1 MSVAFLFDACLAAL
15 VLGIGGWTIAA
26 RSSFGAVVGY
36 IAYGLFL
43 ALVWVRLSA
52 VDVALTEAAIG
63 SGVTGVLLIGAA
75 ARLRTTEAE
84 ALAEPPGRAQRI
96 LAGALCGLI
105 TMAIA
110 AAVLSLPD
118 PAPTL
123 APLVAENLPPTGLG
137 NPVTGVLLAYRAFD
151 TLLESVVLV
160 LALAGVWSFA
170 LDRAW
175 GGRPGARR
183 IPRSEGALGFLAQL
197 LAPAGIIVGI
207 HLVWTGANEP
217 GGAFQGGT
225 ILAAMWIIVMVAGL
239 ADAPPVSR
247 RWLRLALVGGPAVFL
262 AIGIAGFAVADAFL
276 AYPQGYAK
284 PLILIIEAGLTLSIA
299 VTLALLAVGPAQRR
313 PQS

>member
-1 MSVAFLFDACLAAL
+1 MTITFLFDASLAAL
-15 VLGIGGWTIAA
+15 VLGIAAWTIVA
-26 RSSFGAVVGY
+26 RGCFGAVVGY

-63 SGVTGVLLIGAA
+63 SGVTGVLLIGAV
-75 ARLRTTEAE
+75 ARLQATEAT
-84 ALAEPPGRAQRI
+84 ALAEQLGPAQRI
-96 LAGALCGLI
+96 LAGALCGLV
-105 TMAIA
+105 TLAIA
-110 AAVLSLPD
+110 AAMLSLPD

-123 APLVAENLPPTGLG
+123 APLAAENLPKTGLG
-137 NPVTGVLLAYRAFD
+137 NAVTGVLLAYRAFD

-170 LDRAW
+170 LDRDW
-175 GGRPGARR
+175 GGRPGPRR
-183 IPRSEGALGFLAQL
+183 FPRSEGALRFLAQL
-197 LAPAGIIVGI
+197 LPPVGIIVGV

-225 ILAAMWIIVMVAGL
+225 ILAAMWIVVMIAGL
-239 ADAPPVSR
+239 ADAPLASG
-247 RWLRLALVGGPAVFL
+247 RWPRIMLVGGPALFL
-262 AIGIAGFAVADAFL
+262 AIGIAGFALADAFL
-276 AYPQGYAK
+276 AYPRGYAK

-299 VTLALLAVGPAQRR
+299 VALALLAAGPPQRR